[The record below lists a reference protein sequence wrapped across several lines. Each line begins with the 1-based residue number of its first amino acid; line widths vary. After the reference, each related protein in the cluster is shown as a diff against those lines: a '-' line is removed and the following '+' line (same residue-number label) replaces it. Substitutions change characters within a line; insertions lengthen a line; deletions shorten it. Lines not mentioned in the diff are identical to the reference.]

1 MSNSDRFGWLRLPK
15 EKTLGEEI
23 FNDPMIQHLLRQ
35 EQQTRVNEVI
45 ELDPMWKHALPFRAE
60 FSPALARAIEVCKKK
75 LEITVPVEV
84 FIVPRDGVNAA
95 FIGVDEKTQAAR
107 FYFTAGAIQKLS
119 EEALTA
125 VAAHEFGH
133 YEFHRN
139 DQEIRILECKYFGEL
154 KPVLQMK
161 LRAWSRARE
170 ISADRMSLYI
180 TSSYDTVLNALFRVS
195 FGIDGGSSGAVNG
208 YLDEVSE
215 KIKVSDPHDFPDDFY
230 STHPF
235 SPSRLLALRE
245 FQAIIADPAPEKVAR
260 TNEAVDKYLSYFEN
274 PFVSNPELISKEV
287 KKCLFYLAGE
297 LILVDGKIE
306 DSELEKLRT
315 ALEIE
320 DGRRRMENLEQA
332 DPENSIQVIES
343 LANRAI
349 SHLEGRERF
358 DLLKSLILLS
368 AADGYVSESEIDIL
382 RYATNL
388 FGFEQEALEKAFH
401 SAGVGRVETGPDK
414 ELPPRA
420 MKLKIA
426 IWKSMIRSDPNH
438 PAGYVNAVFDLKRYL
453 AIQDQRRDSLTD
465 DSRLLAESLKMSVE
479 GFLAAHSE
487 PICVELLC
495 YLHDILGEV
504 DPLVARYQE
513 HLVGKPTQLQRI
525 GAHQVAAYAYLEKN
539 DHRGACNAF
548 LSEFLHGEGILP
560 QQFDTV
566 GPLLGEVL
574 DAESFEGL
582 VATPEQILRL
592 AQSVIPQHPKFRK
605 TVTPSTVPPTQ
616 SQSAPMPGMA
626 QAPAMQAGIAFQFSG
641 QTVDEIVAEY
651 QAMMIRVQMEVPPMH
666 QMTVIQQLAQ
676 AYEQA
681 IQALMARMS
690 A

>member
-1 MSNSDRFGWLRLPK
+1 MSNSARFAWLRLPK
-15 EKTLGEEI
+15 EKVLGDEI
-23 FNDPMIQHLLRQ
+23 FHDPMIQHLLRQ

-60 FSPALARAIEVCKKK
+60 FSQPLARAIEACKKK
-75 LEITVPVEV
+75 LELTIPVEI
-84 FIVPRDGVNAA
+84 FIVPNDVINAA

-107 FYFTAGAIQKLS
+107 FYFTSGAIQKLS

-139 DQEIRILECKYFGEL
+139 DGEIRLLECKYFGEL

-161 LRAWSRARE
+161 IRAWRRARE
-170 ISADRMSLYI
+170 ISADRMSLYV
-180 TSSYDTVLNALFRVS
+180 TNSYDAVLGALFRVS

-208 YLDEVSE
+208 YLDEVGE

-245 FQAIIADPAPEKVAR
+245 FHPVIADPAPEKVTK
-260 TNEAVDKYLSYFEN
+260 TNEAVDQYLSYFEN

-306 DSELEKLRT
+306 DSELEKLKT

-320 DGRRRMENLEQA
+320 DGKRRMENLEQA

-343 LANRAI
+343 LASRAI
-349 SHLEGRERF
+349 SNLEGRERF

-368 AADGYVSESEIDIL
+368 AADGYLSESEIDIL

-388 FGFEQEALEKAFH
+388 FGFDQAVLEKAFH
-401 SAGVGRVETGPDK
+401 SAGIERVENGPDK

-438 PAGYVNAVFDLKRYL
+438 PAGYVNAVFDLINVFFIS
-453 AIQDQRRDSLTD
+453 ATTSMHSD
-465 DSRLLAESLKMSVE
+465 
-479 GFLAAHSE
+479 AANM
-487 PICVELLC
+487 
-495 YLHDILGEV
+495 
-504 DPLVARYQE
+504 
-513 HLVGKPTQLQRI
+513 
-525 GAHQVAAYAYLEKN
+525 AAAT
-539 DHRGACNAF
+539 
-548 LSEFLHGEGILP
+548 GI
-560 QQFDTV
+560 
-566 GPLLGEVL
+566 
-574 DAESFEGL
+574 
-582 VATPEQILRL
+582 
-592 AQSVIPQHPKFRK
+592 
-605 TVTPSTVPPTQ
+605 
-616 SQSAPMPGMA
+616 PGMVWVLVW
-626 QAPAMQAGIAFQFSG
+626 MVVS
-641 QTVDEIVAEY
+641 IV
-651 QAMMIRVQMEVPPMH
+651 MISVGLRVYAVNKNKATATDSVFED
-666 QMTVIQQLAQ
+666 
-676 AYEQA
+676 
-681 IQALMARMS
+681 
-690 A
+690 